1 MTNFIAI
8 ELEKRFEG
16 YSEKPYLCP
25 AGILTAGYGHAFQRR
40 EKIRSLSRV
49 EAEQVLIQDS
59 AKAEYSTFKYCP
71 VLLLENQN
79 RQAAIIDF
87 VFNLG
92 GGRLQASTLRRKI
105 NQRNWTGAQKEI
117 VRWVYA
123 GGRKLKGLILRR
135 EVEAMLL
142 GGMNGKG
149 IWSSFYF

>member
-1 MTNFIAI
+1 MNPIAI

-25 AGILTAGYGHAFQRR
+25 AGIPTAGYGHAFQKG
-40 EKIRSLSRV
+40 EKIRPLPRD
-49 EAEQVLIQDS
+49 EAEKVLIQDN
-59 AKAEYSTFKYCP
+59 AKAEYSTFKHCP
-71 VLLLENQN
+71 ILFLENQN

-105 NQRNWTGAQKEI
+105 NQRDWTGAQKEI

-142 GGMNGKG
+142 IGV
-149 IWSSFYF
+149 S